1 AINQD
6 EMLKAETGSRN
17 RRRAAYAAAREHQC
31 AFPHLGL
38 NLGADVTVVSQYKSA
53 VVKCLG
59 HGRLLKGNGKSWQ
72 CRVSFRVRSSRDSDL
87 CSGHNR
93 PFRML
98 GKEHVLDGSWRM
110 QRAAARTKYFRPRG
124 RGVRRPCWRQVG
136 GTPMASAARTAGRQL
151 RGQVYKT
158 SSGIFR

>member
-1 AINQD
+1 EISLHCVHLSSGIDTQDLLLQGLDLGLADVGVFVELAIEVVRVYDIAINQD

-59 HGRLLKGNGKSWQ
+59 HGRL
-72 CRVSFRVRSSRDSDL
+72 
-87 CSGHNR
+87 
-93 PFRML
+93 
-98 GKEHVLDGSWRM
+98 
-110 QRAAARTKYFRPRG
+110 
-124 RGVRRPCWRQVG
+124 
-136 GTPMASAARTAGRQL
+136 
-151 RGQVYKT
+151 
-158 SSGIFR
+158 